1 MSLTPTAYARWR
13 QSALGALTEELE
25 QRAVFSLVGDP
36 GGLRVLDVGC
46 GDGAYAVRASRE
58 GADVV
63 GLDRSQFMLQAA
75 RARAASAGAVVTWCQ
90 AQAEALPFR
99 EGTFDVVLAVTALCL
114 VSEPLV
120 ALNEMSRVLRPGG
133 ALVVGE
139 LGRWSLWSLGRRFR
153 GWLGDQFWK
162 TAHFWT
168 AAELRDILTGAGL
181 RVSDM
186 RGAVYYPPS
195 ATLAR
200 LMSGIEKNMSHLGG
214 FGAAFIAVKAAK
226 EGRGRNCGGA
236 PGPDDAGRA
245 VRRGVKHM

>member
-1 MSLTPTAYARWR
+1 MSVTPAVYTRWR
-13 QSALGALTEELE
+13 ESALGALTEDLE
-25 QRAVFSLVGDP
+25 KRAVFSLVGDP

-63 GLDRSQFMLQAA
+63 GLDRSQSMLEAA
-75 RARAASAGAVVTWCQ
+75 RARATSAGAVVAWCQ
-90 AQAEALPFR
+90 GDASALPFR
-99 EGTFDVVLAVTALCL
+99 DASFDLVLAVTALCL

-133 ALVVGE
+133 VLVVGE
-139 LGRWSLWSLGRRFR
+139 LGRWSLWAVRRRFR

-186 RGAVYYPPS
+186 RGAVYFPPS

-200 LMSGIEKNMSHLGG
+200 LMSPMEGTMAHLGG
-214 FGAAFIAVKAAK
+214 LGAAFIAA
-226 EGRGRNCGGA
+226 
-236 PGPDDAGRA
+236 RA
-245 VRRGVKHM
+245 TKQ

>member
-1 MSLTPTAYARWR
+1 MSLTPAAYARWR
-13 QSALGALTEELE
+13 QSTLGALTEYLE
-25 QRAVFSLVGDP
+25 QESIFSLIGDP
-36 GGLRVLDVGC
+36 GGLRVLDAGC
-46 GDGAYAVRASRE
+46 GDGAHATRAARE

-63 GLDRSQFMLQAA
+63 GLDRSQSMLEAA
-75 RARAASAGAVVTWCQ
+75 RARGPSAGAVVTWCQ
-90 AQAEALPFR
+90 GDARALPFR
-99 EGTFDVVLAVTALCL
+99 DASFDLVLAVTALCF

-120 ALNEMSRVLRPGG
+120 ALKEMSRVLRPGG
-133 ALVVGE
+133 VLVVGE
-139 LGRWSLWSLGRRFR
+139 LGRWSLWAVRRRFR

-200 LMSGIEKNMSHLGG
+200 PISGIEKNMSHLGG
-214 FGAAFIAVKAAK
+214 FGAAFISA
-226 EGRGRNCGGA
+226 
-236 PGPDDAGRA
+236 RA
-245 VRRGVKHM
+245 TKQ